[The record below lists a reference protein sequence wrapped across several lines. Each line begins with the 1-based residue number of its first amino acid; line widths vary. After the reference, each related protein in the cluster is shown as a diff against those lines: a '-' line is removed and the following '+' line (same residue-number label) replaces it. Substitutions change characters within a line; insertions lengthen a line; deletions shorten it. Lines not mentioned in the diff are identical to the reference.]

1 MPTVSLNSTK
11 CIQRLVSYCSQS
23 QRGMVATNIANA
35 ERNEKMFDMW
45 LAMRSF
51 EATKRKLFRHRVD
64 RRPAYQLHYFSALS
78 MD

>member
-1 MPTVSLNSTK
+1 
-11 CIQRLVSYCSQS
+11 
-23 QRGMVATNIANA
+23 MVATNIANA